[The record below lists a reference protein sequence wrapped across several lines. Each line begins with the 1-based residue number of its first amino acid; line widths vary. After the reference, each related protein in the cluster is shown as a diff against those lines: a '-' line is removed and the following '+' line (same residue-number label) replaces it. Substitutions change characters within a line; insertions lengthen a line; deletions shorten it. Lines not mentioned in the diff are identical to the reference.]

1 MKKMM
6 GILTAMLVLV
16 CGVFG
21 AQAST
26 LSEPPY
32 VWFGGTR
39 QYPEIY
45 GLKLGMDR
53 EEVQKYAETI
63 GEIVS
68 DAPGVKLEDFDL
80 FEDDFEEYEPE
91 FSSDTEWETM
101 TFDGQSMDGYSWTL
115 LRCTLQN
122 GYLVKQEVKLTFS
135 QEEKDEAIK
144 CFDTLRAETEGA
156 YGEYTQVSVDDDI
169 EIDMQQERT
178 VLRSLQWTEEN
189 VTCTQKMYFDCEK
202 GLWKVSVLVEMSE
215 E

>member
-1 MKKMM
+1 MKKMIGFLM
-6 GILTAMLVLV
+6 AMLVLV
-16 CGVFG
+16 CGVLC

-26 LSEPPY
+26 LSETQY
-32 VWFGGTR
+32 AWFGGTR

-68 DAPGVKLEDFDL
+68 DAPGVKVEGFDL

-91 FSSDTEWETM
+91 ASSDTEWETM
-101 TFDGQSMDGYSWTL
+101 VFDGQSMDGYSWIRL
-115 LRCTLQN
+115 GCTLHN
-122 GYLVKQEVKLTFS
+122 GYLVKQEAKLTFS
-135 QEEKDEAIK
+135 QEEKDEAIE

-178 VLRSLQWTEEN
+178 VLRSLQWIEGN
-189 VTCTQKMYFDCEK
+189 VTCTQKLYFDCEQ
-202 GLWKVSVLVEMSE
+202 GFWKVSVLVEMSE